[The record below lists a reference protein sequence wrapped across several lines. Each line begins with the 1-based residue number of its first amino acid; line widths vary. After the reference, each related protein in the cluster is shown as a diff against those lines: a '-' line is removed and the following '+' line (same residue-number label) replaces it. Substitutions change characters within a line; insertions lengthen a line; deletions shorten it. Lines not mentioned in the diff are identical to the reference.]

1 MRAADGGGAGAAID
15 PARLFARWSGEGALA
30 LAVSGGADSLALM
43 LLAARWRDGG
53 AAPRL
58 IVLSLDHGLRPEAAA
73 EVAMVGRVAASLGLP
88 FRALAADT
96 SLPPSDIEAAARAL
110 RYRLLGAAAREAGAS
125 VLMTAHHA
133 DDQAETVMLRLARGS
148 GIYGLA
154 AMEPE
159 TERDGLRIARPLL
172 VLRHAD
178 LAAMVSRAGLEPV
191 ADPHNEDGRFA
202 RARMRALMPRLAAEG
217 LDTPRLVAT
226 AARFRSAALAIDA
239 YVERLFATAAV
250 IDEAGGVRLDVAAAL
265 AEPEET
271 LLRAVSRI
279 LRAVGGSTYPPR
291 LSGIG
296 ALVAAMANDGEPLK
310 RTVAGVVV
318 DRRKG
323 LFRFQRE
330 AGRDGLPEMAV
341 AGGFDAVWDGRFA
354 VTIAGAPPGARLG
367 ALGVDGRRAV
377 RGCIVDALPLA
388 LAATPALIGPEG
400 IIAAPLAG
408 VAPPDGISFT
418 TRSIVK
424 DRLLDR
430 SRSDDL

>member
-1 MRAADGGGAGAAID
+1 MRAADGGGAGEAID

-53 AAPRL
+53 VAPRL

-73 EVAMVGRVAASLGLP
+73 EVATVGQIAAALGLP
-88 FRALAADT
+88 FQPLAADT
-96 SLPPSDIEAAARAL
+96 VLPSSDIEAAARAM
-110 RYRLLGAAAREAGAS
+110 RYRLLGAAARAAGAA

-154 AMEPE
+154 GMEAE
-159 TERDGLRIARPLL
+159 TERDVLRVARPLL
-172 VLRHAD
+172 ALRRAD
-178 LAAMVSRAGLEPV
+178 LRAIVAQAGLDPV

-226 AARFRSAALAIDA
+226 AARFRSAALAIDS
-239 YVERLFATAAV
+239 YVDRLFSAAAMV
-250 IDEAGGVRLDVAAAL
+250 DEAGGVRLDVAAL
-265 AEPEET
+265 MAEPEET
-271 LLRAVSRI
+271 RLRAVSRI
-279 LRAVGGSTYPPR
+279 LRAVGGSAYPPR
-291 LSGIG
+291 LAGLG
-296 ALVAAMANDGEPLK
+296 ALVTAMADDSTPLK

-323 LFRFQRE
+323 VFRFQRE
-330 AGRDGLPEMAV
+330 AGRDGLPELAV
-341 AGGFDAVWDGRFA
+341 ADSFEGVWDGRFA
-354 VTIAGAPPGARLG
+354 VSIAGAPRDARLV
-367 ALGVDGRRAV
+367 ALGADGRRAV
-377 RGCIVDALPLA
+377 ASCVIEALPLA
-388 LAATPALIGPEG
+388 LAATPALLGPEG
-400 IIAAPLAG
+400 VLAAPLLRLS
-408 VAPPDGISFT
+408 PPQGISFT
-418 TRSIVK
+418 ARSIVK

-430 SRSDDL
+430 GRSDDL